1 MTYEEIIEALRVCGR
16 GECDGCLTPE
26 QACGALCTE
35 AASALENLVELA
47 RENDKREDEAEENAA
62 NLKHNLACKQ
72 TENNILRSELRR
84 MFQLYVAAEMRAD
97 TGGKNHRSLRTDVA
111 GQLNPTWVEWLMGFP
126 IGWTDLNA

>member
-1 MTYEEIIEALRVCGR
+1 MTYDEIIEALRVYGR
-16 GECDGCLTPE
+16 GECDGCLAPE

-35 AASALENLVELA
+35 AAAAIENLTELA
-47 RENDKREDEAEENAA
+47 RENDKREAEAEENAA

-97 TGGKNHRSLRTDVA
+97 TGTEED
-111 GQLNPTWVEWLMGFP
+111 
-126 IGWTDLNA
+126 

>member
-1 MTYEEIIEALRVCGR
+1 MTNEEIIKALRVCGR
-16 GECDGCLTPE
+16 GECDGCLMPE

-35 AASALENLVELA
+35 GASALENLVELA
-47 RENDKREDEAEENAA
+47 RENEKREDEAEEHAA

-97 TGGKNHRSLRTDVA
+97 TGVSAEERD
-111 GQLNPTWVEWLMGFP
+111 
-126 IGWTDLNA
+126 DD

>member
-1 MTYEEIIEALRVCGR
+1 MTYEEIIKALRACAVTACTD
-16 GECDGCLTPE
+16 CPLDIDGVDCTSLN
-26 QACGALCTE
+26 TE

-47 RENDKREDEAEENAA
+47 RENEKREDEAEEHAA

-97 TGGKNHRSLRTDVA
+97 TGVSAEERD
-111 GQLNPTWVEWLMGFP
+111 
-126 IGWTDLNA
+126 DD

>member
-1 MTYEEIIEALRVCGR
+1 MTNEEIIKALRVCYR

-62 NLKHNLACKQ
+62 NLKHKLACKQ
-72 TENNILRSELRR
+72 TENNILRGELRR
-84 MFQLYVAAEMRAD
+84 MFLLYVAAETRAD
-97 TGGKNHRSLRTDVA
+97 AGVNTEELDETCEAARKKFTIINGGKIN
-111 GQLNPTWVEWLMGFP
+111 G
-126 IGWTDLNA
+126 

>member
-1 MTYEEIIEALRVCGR
+1 MTNEEIIKALRVCGR
-16 GECDGCLTPE
+16 GECDGCLAPE

-35 AASALENLVELA
+35 AAAAIENLTKLA
-47 RENDKREDEAEENAA
+47 RENEKREDEAEENAA

-97 TGGKNHRSLRTDVA
+97 TGTEED
-111 GQLNPTWVEWLMGFP
+111 
-126 IGWTDLNA
+126 

>member
-1 MTYEEIIEALRVCGR
+1 MTYEEIIKALRVCGR
-16 GECDGCLTPE
+16 GECDGCLAPE

-35 AASALENLVELA
+35 AASALENLVGLA
-47 RENDKREDEAEENAA
+47 REIDKREDEAEENAA

-97 TGGKNHRSLRTDVA
+97 TGTEED
-111 GQLNPTWVEWLMGFP
+111 
-126 IGWTDLNA
+126 

>member
-1 MTYEEIIEALRVCGR
+1 MTNEEIIKALRVCGR

-62 NLKHNLACKQ
+62 NLKHKLACKQ
-72 TENNILRSELRR
+72 TENNILRGELRR
-84 MFQLYVAAEMRAD
+84 MFQLYAAAEMRANSGVSEGVD
-97 TGGKNHRSLRTDVA
+97 DE
-111 GQLNPTWVEWLMGFP
+111 P
-126 IGWTDLNA
+126 

>member
-1 MTYEEIIEALRVCGR
+1 MTNEEIIKALRVCGR
-16 GECDGCLTPE
+16 GECDGCLAPE

-35 AASALENLVELA
+35 AAAAIENLTELA
-47 RENDKREDEAEENAA
+47 RENEKREDEAEENAA

-97 TGGKNHRSLRTDVA
+97 TGTEED
-111 GQLNPTWVEWLMGFP
+111 
-126 IGWTDLNA
+126 

>member
-1 MTYEEIIEALRVCGR
+1 MTYEEIIKALRVCGR
-16 GECDGCLTPE
+16 GECDGCLAPE

-35 AASALENLVELA
+35 AAAAIENLTELA
-47 RENDKREDEAEENAA
+47 RENEKREDKAEENAA

-97 TGGKNHRSLRTDVA
+97 TGTEED
-111 GQLNPTWVEWLMGFP
+111 
-126 IGWTDLNA
+126 

>member
-1 MTYEEIIEALRVCGR
+1 MTNEEIIKALRVCGR
-16 GECDGCLTPE
+16 GECGECLMLE

-35 AASALENLVELA
+35 AASALENLTELA

-84 MFQLYVAAEMRAD
+84 MFQLYVAAETRAD
-97 TGGKNHRSLRTDVA
+97 A
-111 GQLNPTWVEWLMGFP
+111 GVGPSDEL
-126 IGWTDLNA
+126 